1 MWIKICGIT
10 RADDAVA
17 AAEAGA
23 DAIGLVFADSP
34 RRVSIE
40 SARQIAAAVD
50 PHIPVVGVFVNADA
64 QEILR
69 VHRQIPLFAAQL
81 HGAWTASTLR
91 SVAEAGMR
99 QIPAL
104 RFGQDRAALTAMAQ
118 NAMDCGTQEIL
129 LDAAVAGKMG
139 GTGVSFDWKAARLWT
154 QQFPETEDAAQQ
166 IMRSA
171 DVCDPVAHRFVDGI
185 FERRRARGH
194 TAYFGAQQAHAIN
207 VQLLPPHVGFAHV
220 DDAFHAEESANRGR
234 GDAVLPGAG
243 LRHNPALA
251 HAPRQQTLA
260 QAVIDLVRAGVQQ
273 VFAFQINLCTAKLLA
288 KASRVIQRC
297 GTTRIICQQVIQL
310 G

>member
-64 QEILR
+64 HEILR

-99 QIPAL
+99 PIPAL

-154 QQFPETEDAAQQ
+154 QQFPETVRWIAAGGLTADNVSVAMHTLRPWGVDVSSGVEASPGIKNRPKIQAFIQ
-166 IMRSA
+166 AARSA
-171 DVCDPVAHRFVDGI
+171 
-185 FERRRARGH
+185 
-194 TAYFGAQQAHAIN
+194 
-207 VQLLPPHVGFAHV
+207 
-220 DDAFHAEESANRGR
+220 
-234 GDAVLPGAG
+234 GD
-243 LRHNPALA
+243 RM
-251 HAPRQQTLA
+251 A
-260 QAVIDLVRAGVQQ
+260 QAMEG
-273 VFAFQINLCTAKLLA
+273 KLA
-288 KASRVIQRC
+288 
-297 GTTRIICQQVIQL
+297 
-310 G
+310 